1 MGKLPNSAGYLKK
14 TGAFCHVYYL
24 FSKYLVIEFQRYHVT
39 GSMWYF

>member
-1 MGKLPNSAGYLKK
+1 MANMPKSSREAR
-14 TGAFCHVYYL
+14 GACYL